1 MARRRLNTLTDVKRY
16 LVNCINRLESGEL
29 TDAEAKSR
37 TYISNALAG
46 IIKDSD
52 LETRLAAVEKKME
65 AQKNEH

>member
-37 TYISNALAG
+37 TYVSNILAG

>member
-16 LVNCINRLESGEL
+16 LVNCINRLESGDL

-37 TYISNALAG
+37 TYVSNILAG